1 MVLRC
6 GGRAESAPE
15 LRPGKSAAPRDAV
28 PPEVEEDM
36 FGSIGGP
43 ELLVIFVIALLI
55 FGPKKLSE
63 LGRTLGKG
71 VAEFRKAAT
80 DLRDTLDAEVARSES
95 APPNDKKK
103 LPADPA
109 GQQPPAAATDATT
122 RDERT

>member
-1 MVLRC
+1 
-6 GGRAESAPE
+6 
-15 LRPGKSAAPRDAV
+15 
-28 PPEVEEDM
+28 M

-95 APPNDKKK
+95 TPPKVQAPAKPEDQ
-103 LPADPA
+103 LGA
-109 GQQPPAAATDATT
+109 GAATDAETH
-122 RDERT
+122 DQRT

>member
-1 MVLRC
+1 
-6 GGRAESAPE
+6 
-15 LRPGKSAAPRDAV
+15 
-28 PPEVEEDM
+28 M

-80 DLRDTLDAEVARSES
+80 DLRDTLDSEVARSES
-95 APPNDKKK
+95 APPMEKAPV
-103 LPADPA
+103 LPPTHPDDAQGA
-109 GQQPPAAATDATT
+109 AAATDATT

>member
-1 MVLRC
+1 MTC
-6 GGRAESAPE
+6 
-15 LRPGKSAAPRDAV
+15 RDAD
-28 PPEVEEDM
+28 PREAEEEM

-80 DLRDTLDAEVARSES
+80 DLRDTLDSEVARSES
-95 APPNDKKK
+95 APPKEKA
-103 LPADPA
+103 PADPA
-109 GQQPPAAATDATT
+109 DQQGTVAATDATT

>member
-1 MVLRC
+1 VA
-6 GGRAESAPE
+6 RA
-15 LRPGKSAAPRDAV
+15 AADRREA
-28 PPEVEEDM
+28 EAEM

-95 APPNDKKK
+95 APPKEKA
-103 LPADPA
+103 PADPA
-109 GQQPPAAATDATT
+109 DQQGTAAATDATT

>member
-1 MVLRC
+1 
-6 GGRAESAPE
+6 
-15 LRPGKSAAPRDAV
+15 
-28 PPEVEEDM
+28 M

-80 DLRDTLDAEVARSES
+80 DLRDTLDSEVARSETTTPRGR
-95 APPNDKKK
+95 AAGDAREAQT
-103 LPADPA
+103 LPGAD
-109 GQQPPAAATDATT
+109 DATT

>member
-1 MVLRC
+1 
-6 GGRAESAPE
+6 
-15 LRPGKSAAPRDAV
+15 
-28 PPEVEEDM
+28 M

-80 DLRDTLDAEVARSES
+80 DLRDTLDAEVVRSETT
-95 APPNDKKK
+95 PPKER
-103 LPADPA
+103 APA
-109 GQQPPAAATDATT
+109 GSPEVQRPAASTDATT